1 MCSAVLCRMLKGK
14 DTIVMSEKE
23 RLTRMEDFERVIAP
37 VIEWYKK
44 NCDPHQMIII
54 EAGVARLT
62 SDEIGI
68 PFETVD

>member
-1 MCSAVLCRMLKGK
+1 
-14 DTIVMSEKE
+14 MSEKE